1 MAKQKSFFL
10 YPLLIFVFLITLVTG
25 NWSITYADKMDASPQ
40 ASSSSFPS
48 PQTRPPSTPAAPPVK
63 STFPPPPVGSRCSPA
78 TESVSPT
85 IEALLGCYP
94 WVVLI
99 PIGAACSEGIAAV
112 YDLPI
117 VSNPPPYHWKMINY
131 ADDFEVRFYSNA
143 QLVKDPPCAN
153 LNVIYYLN
161 YVQRQ
166 LYDKTPDQIS
176 IYRFDEVTHAWTD
189 CKPNLVSDVGIHGV
203 LVCSIKNWGFF
214 ALGHPSGQ

>member
-1 MAKQKSFFL
+1 MRIRWTPRRRCLPPLSRLPKPGHLQPL
-10 YPLLIFVFLITLVTG
+10 PLLRSNLRFHHRRSVRG
-25 NWSITYADKMDASPQ
+25 AA
-40 ASSSSFPS
+40 
-48 PQTRPPSTPAAPPVK
+48 RPPS
-63 STFPPPPVGSRCSPA
+63 
-78 TESVSPT
+78 SVSPT

-94 WVVLI
+94 WVVLV

-131 ADDFEVRFYSNA
+131 ADDIEVRFYSNA